1 MTSFRISLT
10 PSKRVAGRFVSSVRR
25 AIQKALAEEQRDSGL
40 TQSDIARKIGVHRSV
55 INRQIQGREDM
66 TLSRVAELAW
76 ALGRKPVFDL
86 PKISRPHGSNLPR
99 PDVVVKST
107 QGSVRIPPDQ
117 MLQSPATPSSREK
130 QM

>member
-86 PKISRPHGSNLPR
+86 PKTTHAAGSNLPR
-99 PDVVVKST
+99 PEVIVTGTT
-107 QGSVRIPPDQ
+107 QRAVRLPDH
-117 MLQSPATPSSREK
+117 MVQSAAPSAREK